1 MHLCQKLPKYAY
13 AYAHMQMHKYP
24 KPSYKKQLVTDQ
36 ILGAIKTAQGT
47 SEVCEW
53 NEVDGIFGL
62 VDFYYL

>member
-47 SEVCEW
+47 SEVCE
-53 NEVDGIFGL
+53 
-62 VDFYYL
+62 